1 MPLFFSYHLPL
12 NSWQW
17 IVGSSWVL
25 PQHQCI
31 PGTCQT
37 EPILIVCKL
46 PFDLEFLLSFIEECF
61 QQDSAFSAYKLRATK
76 RFWGPFCAIGP
87 PFPLSSCRQS
97 PCPYCLLLLPAQ
109 AGWLMQLP
117 HLSLPA
123 PTSAC
128 PLPSLGLVSL
138 HSKAFP
144 GASLRRASSCSSSYL
159 ALVTISWLLSL
170 SKHIDQFVY
179 FLIVWL
185 FSQNASYQARNWLVC
200 CVSSV
205 WRNL

>member
-17 IVGSSWVL
+17 IVASSWVL

-123 PTSAC
+123 PFTGFGVS
-128 PLPSLGLVSL
+128 SQQGLSWCFSQEGFL
-138 HSKAFP
+138 LLLFLSGF
-144 GASLRRASSCSSSYL
+144 SNYFMI
-159 ALVTISWLLSL
+159 LVTFQTHWSICLLPYCL
-170 SKHIDQFVY
+170 TLQPE
-179 FLIVWL
+179 
-185 FSQNASYQARNWLVC
+185 C
-200 CVSSV
+200 
-205 WRNL
+205 